1 MNYGKKYVIRW
12 TPCLARVIVLF
23 LTAVFLIGGLL
34 GFIIGR
40 VSAAGSDIPNEPSI
54 QNTQNEVSRP
64 LNTISIVVTPATSKV
79 ETSTPTEPE
88 KFYYDCPLDHD
99 LQDYIRDLC
108 IENDVP
114 MDLVIAMISVESS
127 FRPNVVSGTNDY
139 GLMQINKI
147 NHEWL
152 SEEYS
157 ITDFLDPYQNV
168 FCGITIIAEHLKKT
182 DGGIELALMRY
193 NCGATGAKRLWD
205 KGIYHTDYTRK
216 IMEYYEFYKQE
227 SRPTNCTP

>member
-1 MNYGKKYVIRW
+1 MTTVHKKRHGGIRRW
-12 TPCLARVIVLF
+12 LMRNSLSLALIGIILLSMTTGAIGCLAF
-23 LTAVFLIGGLL
+23 L
-34 GFIIGR
+34 
-40 VSAAGSDIPNEPSI
+40 PKP
-54 QNTQNEVSRP
+54 QN
-64 LNTISIVVTPATSKV
+64 
-79 ETSTPTEPE
+79 TSTPETKTDVSTATVMQPNITSPSLDPIPEPPVQ
-88 KFYYDCPLDHD
+88 YYDVPLSED
-99 LQDYIRDLC
+99 LQDYIRTLC
-108 IENDVP
+108 DENDVP
-114 MDLVIAMISVESS
+114 MSLIIAMISVESS
-127 FRPNVVSGTNDY
+127 FRPNVVSRTSDY

-168 FCGITIIAEHLKKT
+168 FCGITIFAEHLKKT

>member
-12 TPCLARVIVLF
+12 TPRLARVIVLF
-23 LTAVFLIGGLL
+23 LVAVFLVGGLL
-34 GFIIGR
+34 GFVIGR
-40 VSAAGSDIPNEPSI
+40 VSAADSDIPNEPSI

-64 LNTISIVVTPATSKV
+64 LDTKPIVVIPTTSEV
-79 ETSTPTEPE
+79 ETSAPTEPE

-99 LQDYIRDLC
+99 LQDYIRELC

-127 FRPNVVSGTNDY
+127 FRPNVVSGTSDY

-152 SEEYS
+152 SEEYN

-168 FCGITIIAEHLKKT
+168 FCGITIIAEHLEKT
-182 DGGIELALMRY
+182 DGDIALALMRY

-205 KGIYHTDYTRK
+205 KGIYSTSYTEK
-216 IMEYYEFYKQE
+216 ILAAMEVYGNEI
-227 SRPTNCTP
+227 

>member
-12 TPCLARVIVLF
+12 TPRLAKVIVLF
-23 LTAVFLIGGLL
+23 LVAVFLVGGLL
-34 GFIIGR
+34 GFVIGR
-40 VSAAGSDIPNEPSI
+40 VSAADSDIPNEPSI

-64 LNTISIVVTPATSKV
+64 LDTKPIVVIPTTSEV
-79 ETSTPTEPE
+79 ETSAPTEPE

-99 LQDYIRDLC
+99 LQDYIRELC

-127 FRPNVVSGTNDY
+127 FRPNVVSGTSDY

-152 SEEYS
+152 SEEYGILIS
-157 ITDFLDPYQNV
+157 ILNVLSRYFV
-168 FCGITIIAEHLKKT
+168 FCRFL
-182 DGGIELALMRY
+182 
-193 NCGATGAKRLWD
+193 
-205 KGIYHTDYTRK
+205 
-216 IMEYYEFYKQE
+216 
-227 SRPTNCTP
+227 